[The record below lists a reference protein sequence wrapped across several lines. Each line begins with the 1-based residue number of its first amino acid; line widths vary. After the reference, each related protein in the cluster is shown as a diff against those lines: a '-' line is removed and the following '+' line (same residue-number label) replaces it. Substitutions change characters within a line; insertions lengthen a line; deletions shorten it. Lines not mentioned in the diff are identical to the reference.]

1 MAQFEVFGT
10 ILIAWWIVPA
20 TIIGFWLRYLPRHEW
35 VGTGFHIGFLAVSI
49 SLAIIFYRSAANTL
63 SHNKLKWFKWKNSK
77 NGLNMAYFISVSL
90 CTLFFLS
97 LSHGAINGVRSE
109 NRNLTD
115 IKVMV
120 PHFFDKLGY
129 DIFADLREIDVS
141 SKPEDFYRIKSEED
155 RINSVKGAFLKKKN
169 LRYADMFRAFL
180 ARSILRNADLEGARL
195 RKVNL
200 QDADMRG
207 ANLQNTDLRGA
218 NLKGADLR
226 EVELMNADLTGAQLQ
241 NANLGMAIFQN
252 ADLSEVNLQ
261 NADMRCANL
270 IGAENLSFETLA
282 KVKTLYNAQLDAI
295 IKEQI
300 ARELTHLLEE
310 PETLWVES
318 NARKKCP

>member
-1 MAQFEVFGT
+1 M
-10 ILIAWWIVPA
+10 
-20 TIIGFWLRYLPRHEW
+20 
-35 VGTGFHIGFLAVSI
+35 
-49 SLAIIFYRSAANTL
+49 
-63 SHNKLKWFKWKNSK
+63 
-77 NGLNMAYFISVSL
+77 
-90 CTLFFLS
+90 
-97 LSHGAINGVRSE
+97 
-109 NRNLTD
+109 D

-129 DIFADLREIDVS
+129 DIFADFRETDVS
-141 SKPEDFYRIKSEED
+141 SKSEDFYRIKNEED

-226 EVELMNADLTGAQLQ
+226 EAELMNADLTGAQFQ
-241 NANLGMAIFQN
+241 NANLGLAIFQN
-252 ADLSEVNLQ
+252 ADLGEVNLE

-270 IGAENLSFETLA
+270 IGAENLSIKTLA
-282 KVKTLYNAQLDAI
+282 KVKTLYEAELDAI

-300 ARELTHLLEE
+300 ARELSHLLEE

-318 NARKKCP
+318 NARKKCPRS